1 MHFRIVQLIMSH
13 VPSTIESE
21 SLRPDPT
28 PAYPPVNWSEQ
39 KLAVRSTPSLSGLI
53 EAFLGELRVE
63 AGLSDNTIL
72 AYRRDLLSFAAF
84 CDDNRIALR
93 QITQRDLQSYL
104 AFLQQEQGLAT
115 SSISRRLVA
124 VKLFMRYC
132 YRDRHMA
139 EDLSALI
146 ESPKKAQHLPRVL
159 NRSEVDRLLGLPAGT
174 DDPLAMRD
182 RAILELFYAT
192 GLRVS
197 ELVSLTL
204 DSVHLDIGY
213 LRCIGKGRRE
223 RVVPIGKRAIQAV
236 REYIGE
242 LRPQLADGLTTDRLF
257 LSRTGKALD
266 RTNCWRL
273 VAKYA
278 RQLGIG
284 GKLSPHTL
292 RHCFATHLLAGGA
305 DLRVVQELLGH
316 ADISTTQ
323 IYTHVDS
330 SRLKSVHRQFH
341 PRQ

>member
-1 MHFRIVQLIMSH
+1 MSSAPFTTVSDSAKPIAHPNSPVRDWPPREPGPRPEPGLGRLVETFLTQL
-13 VPSTIESE
+13 
-21 SLRPDPT
+21 
-28 PAYPPVNWSEQ
+28 
-39 KLAVRSTPSLSGLI
+39 K
-53 EAFLGELRVE
+53 VE
-63 AGLSDNTIL
+63 AGLAENTLL
-72 AYRRDLLSFAAF
+72 AYRRDLMSLMAF
-84 CDDNRIALR
+84 CEDHSLTFRRMTRGDIH
-93 QITQRDLQSYL
+93 DFL
-104 AFLQQEQGLAT
+104 AMLKEEAGLAV

-124 VKLFMRYC
+124 VKLFCRFC
-132 YRDRHMA
+132 YHAGHLD
-139 EDLSALI
+139 EDLASVL
-146 ESPKKAQHLPRVL
+146 EMPKKWQHLPRVL
-159 NRSEVDRLLGLPAGT
+159 NRKEVDHLLGLPDAT
-174 DDPLAMRD
+174 KNPLGLRD

-197 ELVSLTL
+197 ELVGLRL
-204 DSVHLDIGY
+204 GDLHLDIGY

-223 RVVPIGKRAIQAV
+223 RVVPIGSRAIDAMK
-236 REYIGE
+236 EYLE
-242 LRPQLADGLTTDRLF
+242 HLRPDLVDGISTDRVF
-257 LSRTGKALD
+257 TSRTGKSLD

-278 RQLGIG
+278 RQAGIS

-330 SRLKSVHRQFH
+330 SRLKAVHQKFH